1 MDMLRLRT
9 HRSALQALI
18 ATAAMLLA
26 AGAHAQDPCAQGTSQ
41 DPSLQ
46 VLSHGVK
53 VPLEF
58 GGCWQPE
65 SSNEAELSAFAG
77 VNGELRG
84 RIALSFASGQVSIAN
99 RDGEVR
105 SLEVIPGYSPLQTAA
120 AHDAPTFA
128 YWEDQTLVLR
138 TSGLER
144 NTVTVTERISLK
156 SPDTIEYAIHVVTL
170 SQPKT
175 PLTIRVLYHRAA
187 AGNEGSLPCS

>member
-1 MDMLRLRT
+1 MNLLRLKT
-9 HRSALQALI
+9 HRSAPQALI
-18 ATAAMLLA
+18 ATAALLLGA
-26 AGAHAQDPCAQGTSQ
+26 NAHAQDPCSPGSSQ

-46 VLSHGVK
+46 VLSHGIK
-53 VPLEF
+53 VPLKF

-65 SSNEAELSAFAG
+65 GAGEGELQAFAG

-84 RIALSFASGQVSIAN
+84 RIALSFGSGRVNIAN

-105 SLEVIPGYSPLQTAA
+105 SLDLIPGYSPTQPAA
-120 AHDAPTFA
+120 AHSAPTFA

-138 TSGLER
+138 TSGLAS

-156 SPDTIEYAIHVVTL
+156 NPDTIEYAMHVVTV

-175 PLTIRVLYHRAA
+175 PLTIKVLYHRTP